1 MELIMTLE
9 TVITTVLLII
19 AINLTIDVFKRLKAL
34 EEIDELL
41 DSAIKT
47 QKETLKTKG
56 EMEAELYKFR
66 LVKEAQTSQKQETE
80 QFKSKYL
87 KGEKDDNSKSSQR

>member
-56 EMEAELYKFR
+56 EMEAELYKFK
-66 LVKEAQTSQKQETE
+66 LIKEAETNHKE
-80 QFKSKYL
+80 DIDKFKRIVFGKWE
-87 KGEKDDNSKSSQR
+87 EK

>member
-1 MELIMTLE
+1 MTLE
-9 TVITTVLLII
+9 TVITMVLLII
-19 AINLTIDVFKRLKAL
+19 AIKLTIDVFKRLKAL

-56 EMEAELYKFR
+56 EMEAELYKFK
-66 LVKEAQTSQKQETE
+66 LIKEAETNHKE
-80 QFKSKYL
+80 DIDKFKRIVFGKWE
-87 KGEKDDNSKSSQR
+87 EK

>member
-19 AINLTIDVFKRLKAL
+19 AINLTIDVFKRLKVL

-41 DSAIKT
+41 DSAIET

-56 EMEAELYKFR
+56 EMEAELYKFK
-66 LVKEAQTSQKQETE
+66 LIKEAETNHKE
-80 QFKSKYL
+80 DIDKFKRNVFGKWE
-87 KGEKDDNSKSSQR
+87 EK

>member
-1 MELIMTLE
+1 MELIMALE
-9 TVITTVLLII
+9 TVTTTVLLII
-19 AINLTIDVFKRLKAL
+19 AIILTIDLFKRLKAL

-56 EMEAELYKFR
+56 EMEAELYKFK
-66 LVKEAQTSQKQETE
+66 LIKEAETKHKE
-80 QFKSKYL
+80 DIDKFKRIVFGKWE
-87 KGEKDDNSKSSQR
+87 EK

>member
-1 MELIMTLE
+1 MMELIMALE

-19 AINLTIDVFKRLKAL
+19 AIVLTIDVFKRLKVL

-41 DSAIKT
+41 DSAIET

-56 EMEAELYKFR
+56 EMEAELYKFK
-66 LVKEAQTSQKQETE
+66 LIKEAETNHKE
-80 QFKSKYL
+80 DIDKFKRNVF
-87 KGEKDDNSKSSQR
+87 GEWEEK

>member
-34 EEIDELL
+34 EEIEELL

-56 EMEAELYKFR
+56 EMEAELYKFK
-66 LVKEAQTSQKQETE
+66 LIKEAETNHKKDIDK
-80 QFKSKYL
+80 FKRIVFGKWE
-87 KGEKDDNSKSSQR
+87 EK

>member
-1 MELIMTLE
+1 M
-9 TVITTVLLII
+9 
-19 AINLTIDVFKRLKAL
+19 FKRLKAL

-56 EMEAELYKFR
+56 EMEAELYKFK
-66 LVKEAQTSQKQETE
+66 LIKEAETNHKE
-80 QFKSKYL
+80 DIDKFKRNVFGKWE
-87 KGEKDDNSKSSQR
+87 EK

>member
-1 MELIMTLE
+1 MEIMIMTLE

-19 AINLTIDVFKRLKAL
+19 AINLTIDVFKRLKAF

-66 LVKEAQTSQKQETE
+66 LVKEAQTSHKNESE
-80 QFKSKYL
+80 QFKNKYL
-87 KGEKDDNSKSSQR
+87 KGEKDE

>member
-9 TVITTVLLII
+9 TVITMVLLII
-19 AINLTIDVFKRLKAL
+19 AIKLTIDVFKRLKAL

-56 EMEAELYKFR
+56 EMEAELYKFK
-66 LVKEAQTSQKQETE
+66 LIKEAETNHKE
-80 QFKSKYL
+80 DIDKFKRIVFGKWE
-87 KGEKDDNSKSSQR
+87 EK